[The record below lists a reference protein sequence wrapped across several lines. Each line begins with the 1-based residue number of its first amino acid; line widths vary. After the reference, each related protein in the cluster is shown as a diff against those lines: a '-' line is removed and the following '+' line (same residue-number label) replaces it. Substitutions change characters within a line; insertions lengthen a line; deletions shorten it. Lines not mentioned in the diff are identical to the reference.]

1 MKSPFSL
8 VASTRSKAQV
18 VFSKVKM
25 TAPDVMVKQSQAVR
39 LRTRGS
45 GGDSDGKGSGNGH
58 QSRSG
63 HRYPTAS
70 KDGYMRIQYFN
81 QRPGLGSRSIS
92 VR

>member
-8 VASTRSKAQV
+8 VASTRFKAQV

-25 TAPDVMVKQSQAVR
+25 TVPVVMVRQSQADVG
-39 LRTRGS
+39 LHTRGS
-45 GGDSDGKGSGNGH
+45 GGGSDGKGSGNGR

-81 QRPGLGSRSIS
+81 QRSGP
-92 VR
+92 VRNALT